1 MALTNEEAHALSRKR
16 GTSWVY
22 ETARFVLTPIAAV
35 WYRFK
40 VTGREYVPPEGP
52 VIIAPNHKSFYDSF
66 FIGLATTR
74 HLHFMAK
81 TELFE
86 GKKTAR
92 LLSGLG
98 AFPVRRGTAD
108 PDALETARLHLEQ
121 GRVLAIFPEGTR
133 HRDPATLREPR
144 RGVGRLAIEA
154 GAPIVPCAIT
164 GTDKLFAW
172 GWFPK
177 PMKVQV
183 SFAPAISPAELEAT
197 PEAAQDLIENRVWPE
212 VHREFTRLRA
222 NPGLI
227 AAILAALGAAG
238 GTVGDRSRQPS
249 RSSSK
254 AGMSTSGTG
263 PSSMAVL
270 VGGRQSRSG
279 RPDQYARS
287 RSSAPAWHA

>member
-1 MALTNEEAHALSRKR
+1 MALTNEEANALSRKR

-22 ETARFVLTPIAAV
+22 ELARIVLTPIAAV
-35 WYRFK
+35 WYRLR
-40 VTGREYVPPEGP
+40 VTGAEFVPAEGP
-52 VIIAPNHKSFYDSF
+52 AIIAPNHKSFYDSF
-66 FIGLATTR
+66 FIGLATKR

-86 GKKTAR
+86 GKKSAR

-108 PDALETARLHLEQ
+108 PDALMTAQVHLEK
-121 GRVLAIFPEGTR
+121 GRVLAMFPEGTR

-154 GAPIVPCAIT
+154 QAPIVPCAIT

-177 PMKVQV
+177 PVKVQV
-183 SFAPAISPAELEAT
+183 SFAPAITPAELEAT
-197 PEAAQDLIENRVWPE
+197 PEAAQELIENQVWPE
-212 VHREFTRLRA
+212 VEREFKRLRS

-227 AAILAALGAAG
+227 AAVVAALSAAG
-238 GTVGDRSRQPS
+238 GGVAYQQSQRKQPK
-249 RSSSK
+249 RKQIGSK
-254 AGMSTSGTG
+254 AKRAVPRRKKKKG
-263 PSSMAVL
+263 PF
-270 VGGRQSRSG
+270 GR
-279 RPDQYARS
+279 
-287 RSSAPAWHA
+287 

>member
-40 VTGREYVPPEGP
+40 VTGREYVPAEGP

-92 LLSGLG
+92 RLSGLG

-108 PDALETARLHLEQ
+108 PAALETARLHLEK
-121 GRVLAIFPEGTR
+121 GRVLAMFPEGTR

-197 PEAAQDLIENRVWPE
+197 PEAAQDLIENQVWPE
-212 VHREFTRLRA
+212 VEREFKRLRA

-227 AAILAALGAAG
+227 AAILAGLGAAG
-238 GTVGDRSRQPS
+238 GGIAYQQQQQKKKRRIPVPPVPKKLKRKKKNPIKNLR
-249 RSSSK
+249 R
-254 AGMSTSGTG
+254 
-263 PSSMAVL
+263 
-270 VGGRQSRSG
+270 
-279 RPDQYARS
+279 
-287 RSSAPAWHA
+287 

>member
-40 VTGREYVPPEGP
+40 VTGREYVPPDGP

-108 PDALETARLHLEQ
+108 PAALETARLHLEK
-121 GRVLAIFPEGTR
+121 GRVLAMFPEGTR
-133 HRDPATLREPR
+133 HRDPATLKEPR

-154 GAPIVPCAIT
+154 GRADRPVRDHRHGQAVRLGLVPEADEGPGLLRPRDLPGGI
-164 GTDKLFAW
+164 GSHPRGGAGPDREPGLA
-172 GWFPK
+172 GGRAR
-177 PMKVQV
+177 VQ
-183 SFAPAISPAELEAT
+183 APAREPGPDRRDPGRPRRRGWRHRL
-197 PEAAQDLIENRVWPE
+197 PAAQQKKKRRIPVPKVKLPR
-212 VHREFTRLRA
+212 RKKK
-222 NPGLI
+222 NPFKN
-227 AAILAALGAAG
+227 
-238 GTVGDRSRQPS
+238 VRR
-249 RSSSK
+249 
-254 AGMSTSGTG
+254 
-263 PSSMAVL
+263 
-270 VGGRQSRSG
+270 
-279 RPDQYARS
+279 
-287 RSSAPAWHA
+287 